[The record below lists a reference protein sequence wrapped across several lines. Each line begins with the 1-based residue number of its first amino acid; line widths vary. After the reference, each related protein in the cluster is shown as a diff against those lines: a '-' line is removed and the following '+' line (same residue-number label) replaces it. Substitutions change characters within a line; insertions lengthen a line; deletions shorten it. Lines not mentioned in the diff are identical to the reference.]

1 MKNIQ
6 TKYKLNFKTMKKGLL
21 TVLAASLVFVGCQ
34 NYDDQFDDLNAQ
46 ISALKSQVDGL
57 SSLSGQVASISG
69 TIAGLQSGI
78 AAAQASAAAANTAAS
93 AIDLSGLS
101 ASLTT
106 LQAEVD
112 AIQASI
118 ASTATA
124 AEVTALETKLNAVQA
139 DLDDLLVSNNVY
151 STAISI
157 TDAASMASALA
168 LGNKV
173 ALMNNTVSITDAA
186 TVPDADIQTFVNRIK
201 TMNGAFTYDSGSAT
215 GYTPT
220 FNEMVSAK
228 AITLTTAGDISFN
241 KLASATTIRI
251 NDDYETK
258 ITSID
263 FGAMTSLT
271 DFTDDATAKKI
282 NLTSAT
288 NIDLASLTRLTSTS
302 ADPFEITMKK
312 GGTLDIS
319 SLDDVSTAGV
329 QEDLYLDIDGPASV
343 TFSNIYDGDLGM
355 TNVATVSVSNFIG
368 TIDIDAGVET
378 LTVVDGVNVDMAG
391 SSDLTTATLDFA
403 YDSDT
408 ALTTANA
415 AIAAAGYSSTY
426 TEDLDDGTIDF
437 SDLES
442 LTVTGKLLDLY
453 VDGTQLETLSIDA
466 TMHDL
471 TITGATDL
479 TTLTVASGS
488 SIGNISLTG
497 TTNLAVA
504 DFNHT
509 SNLTDTDATA
519 QKSVTFSATSNTGLT
534 KLHSTGDDVDTLT
547 ITGNTALAE
556 LDFTGLADDGAETT
570 PTPGVTIWGNAL
582 VAVSAANT
590 TDGETDR
597 ADGLATD
604 LGSFDDG
611 TSGMD
616 SLKTYLTHIAATS
629 GSTAFV
635 SFDTVQTETD
645 TETTGTTT
653 TTLNVADAADG
664 STTNEATVLKMTPAT
679 ANTADAA
686 KSAIAARKG
695 WYGAASGKVRFRT
708 SEGANIPTSEYTL
721 TGNEAIDAAAID
733 TAANRDLFSA
743 IGVTLDAYA
752 KGYSYSTVS
761 LVNLSAGDTAVG
773 GERYTT
779 AAAVTAAATDSNG
792 ATDGLPVFSTSL
804 SDTFTLGVGGNSVTV
819 SIGGALGGSGTVT
832 TLAQIETSIIAAWT
846 SKYGKSGTA
855 SASAIATIIGTADGN
870 IVIDMLQKD
879 SGGHDAA
886 VTFSVADA
894 SSATSETT
902 DNIDWVIGATKST
915 ADNSTVATS
924 NAAGLIITLT
934 SNSAG
939 TDIDNTSGIIDASTG
954 ASLVA
959 YSTTYTT
966 NTAFP
971 IDGYDDTQIERTDVR
986 SAEDSVAA
994 ATSNAVAAVLFTR
1007 VAWLG

>member
-1 MKNIQ
+1 MKN
-6 TKYKLNFKTMKKGLL
+6 TKLKYKLNFKTMKKGLL
-21 TVLAASLVFVGCQ
+21 TLLAASLVFVGCQ

-57 SSLSGQVASISG
+57 SALSGQVASLSGSIS
-69 TIAGLQSGI
+69 GLQSGI
-78 AAAQASAAAANTAAS
+78 AASASSAQMTA
-93 AIDLSGLS
+93 LS
-101 ASLTT
+101 ASLAA

-112 AIQASI
+112 AIEASI
-118 ASTATA
+118 ATTATA
-124 AEVTALETKLNAVQA
+124 AEVTALQASLTAVEA
-139 DLDDLLVSNNVY
+139 DLADLLVSNNVY
-151 STAISI
+151 STAITI

-173 ALMNNTVSITDAA
+173 ALMNAAVSITDAA
-186 TVPDADIQTFVNRIK
+186 TVADADIQTFVNRIK

-215 GYTPT
+215 GFTPT

-241 KLASATTIRI
+241 SLTGATTIRI

-258 ITSID
+258 ITSVD
-263 FGAMTSLT
+263 FGALTSLT

-319 SLDDVSTAGV
+319 SLDDVSTAGA

-343 TFSNIYDGDLGM
+343 TMSNIYDGDLGF

-368 TIDIDAGVET
+368 TIDIDAGVNT

-391 SSDLTTATLDFA
+391 SSDLVTATLDFA

-408 ALTTANA
+408 ALTTAQA

-426 TEDLDDGTIDF
+426 TEDLDDGTIDYT
-437 SDLES
+437 DLES
-442 LTVTGKLLDLY
+442 LTVTGKLMDLY
-453 VDGTQLETLSIDA
+453 VDGTDLQTLSIDA

-479 TTLTVASGS
+479 TSLTVASGS

-519 QKSVTFSATSNTGLT
+519 QKSVTFSATNNTGLT

-582 VAVSAANT
+582 VAVSASNT
-590 TDGETDR
+590 SDGETDK

-616 SLKTYLTHIAATS
+616 TLKTYLTHIAATS

-653 TTLNVADAADG
+653 TSLNITDAGDG

-679 ANTADAA
+679 ANTADGA
-686 KSAIAARKG
+686 KGAIAAIKG
-695 WYGAASGKVRFRT
+695 YIVGASTTAIKFNTPSEVATIPAS
-708 SEGANIPTSEYTL
+708 AYTL
-721 TGNEAIDAAAID
+721 LGNNAVDAQNIASTANKAIA
-733 TAANRDLFSA
+733 TAL
-743 IGVTLDAYA
+743 GMTLDAYN
-752 KGYSYSTVS
+752 KGNSYSTVS
-761 LVNLSAGDTAVG
+761 LVLNENTNVQVQ

-779 AAAVTAAATDSNG
+779 TTAATAASTTTRG
-792 ATDGLPVFSTSL
+792 TDGAFVHSVGL
-804 SDTFTLGVGGNSVTV
+804 SDTVTLSVGSNSVTT
-819 SIGGALGGSGTVT
+819 SLNASYSGN
-832 TLAQIETSIIAAWT
+832 TLAYAGTATTVAALETAIKAAW
-846 SKYGKSGTA
+846 SQKYGTSGTA
-855 SASAIATIIGTADGN
+855 SAAAIATLVGTDNGVIQIVMLQVDSAGHDKAVSFSVSDGGTA
-870 IVIDMLQKD
+870 V
-879 SGGHDAA
+879 SSH
-886 VTFSVADA
+886 TA
-894 SSATSETT
+894 SNL
-902 DNIDWVIGATKST
+902 DYVIGATKAT
-915 ADNSTVATS
+915 GDNSTIATS
-924 NAAGLIITLT
+924 TKAGIIITLT
-934 SNSAG
+934 SNDAG
-939 TDIDNTSGIIDASTG
+939 TDLNKVSAVVDGSTG
-954 ASLVA
+954 ASLTA
-959 YSTTYTT
+959 LTTDYTT
-966 NTAFP
+966 NTTWAKA
-971 IDGYDDTQIERTDVR
+971 GLATGTTVERTDVR
-986 SAEDSVAA
+986 SAEDAVAA

-1007 VAWLG
+1007 VGWLG